1 MPKSVESFLI
11 LSDFVIMDKDTLI
24 SELFIR
30 LEELEKRILEL
41 EVFEK
46 ENIILRER
54 LSRYENPKNS
64 RNSFIPPSK
73 DENRPRK
80 KTGGQL
86 GHKGRTLEMTPT
98 PDIVMDLYPEYCRNC
113 GAPLENVRSIRE
125 KSRQI
130 VDIPTIKAVW
140 TEYRTYGKN
149 CSCGCNTIADFPE
162 GVTSPISYGSNIE
175 GLIGYFHAR
184 HYLPFARMKEMM
196 SDVFNIGISEGSLH
210 YLLNRFA
217 DKTTPFYQTIKQ
229 TICSSKVIGGDE
241 TGAKVNGN
249 KHWFWTWQTP
259 KLTYIAHCDTRGKA
273 AIKAHFP

>member
-1 MPKSVESFLI
+1 
-11 LSDFVIMDKDTLI
+11 MDKDTLI